1 MKTLKNPN
9 SGPEV
14 RDDCHIEL
22 TRILP
27 ALKRF
32 GGVEIDEAR
41 VLAAS
46 STPPPPECRL
56 ENSLDR

>member
-1 MKTLKNPN
+1 MLTLYRKRCRVNEAWDLN
-9 SGPEV
+9 
-14 RDDCHIEL
+14 
-22 TRILP
+22 
-27 ALKRF
+27 RF

-56 ENSLDR
+56 ENCLDRSVFYLLKVQA